1 LSKSSDQTLAYY
13 QKWLEI
19 SQSEHQVIKEKKWE
33 ELPRLLST
41 KEDLIQKLQQLQS
54 EDPEW
59 KSSASPQLQILIHQV
74 ADLEELN
81 RTLVQEG
88 MSDVKGRLGDVERR
102 ANTTQQVQ
110 QRYQGQNTKRPNRFS
125 GQA

>member
-1 LSKSSDQTLAYY
+1 LSKSSDQILAYY

-33 ELPRLLST
+33 DLPRFLT
-41 KEDLIQKLQQLQS
+41 AKEDLIQKLQHLQS

-59 KSSASPQLQILIHQV
+59 KTSSPPQLQILIHQV

-88 MSDVKGRLGDVERR
+88 MGEIKGRLGDVERR
-102 ANTTQQVQ
+102 VNTTQQVQ
-110 QRYQGQNTKRPNRFS
+110 QRYQSQNPKKPNRFS

>member
-1 LSKSSDQTLAYY
+1 LSKSSDQILAYY

-19 SQSEHQVIKEKKWE
+19 SQSEHKVIKEKKWD
-33 ELPRLLST
+33 ELSSFSAA
-41 KEDLIQKLQQLQS
+41 KEDLIQKLQHLQS
-54 EDPEW
+54 EDPDW
-59 KSSASPQLQILIHQV
+59 KTSSSPQLSILIHQV

-88 MSDVKGRLGDVERR
+88 MGEIKGRLGDVERR
-102 ANTTQQVQ
+102 VNTTQQVQ
-110 QRYQGQNTKRPNRFS
+110 QRYQSQNPKKVNRFS